1 MCAEAVLAAARRIEA
16 VVASG
21 KQFMNVARLAPK
33 PVSFARGAARASARA
48 QPGIAGIGVEND
60 PAAIRER
67 DVPRQD
73 VSVATFDHV
82 SGPYR
87 EIVGEPMRLAHGALA
102 LETPSETR
110 LENA

>member
-1 MCAEAVLAAARRIEA
+1 MNGARP
-16 VVASG
+16 
-21 KQFMNVARLAPK
+21 APE
-33 PVSFARGAARASARA
+33 PTSFARGAARPPARA
-48 QPGIAGIGVEND
+48 REGIVGIGVEND